1 MANKALSLTIPC
13 YNESKNLPYLLG
25 ELSKEIKRNDIE
37 IVLVD
42 NGSTDDTQDVLNQL
56 LPDFSFVRCIRIKKN
71 IGYGHGIFTGL
82 KSSNGEFIGWTH
94 GDLQTGAK
102 DIVKALEILEQL
114 PYKEKAYI
122 KGCRVGRPVLDNV
135 FSLGM
140 GLFASLILRRWFFEI
155 NAQPNLFHRSM
166 LLNLPTP
173 PTDFSFDLFF
183 YYMAKT
189 LGYKIRRFDVVF
201 KDRLF
206 GVSDW
211 NTDAHSR
218 LRFIRRTA
226 LYTWSLRKRIRSY
239 KQTQILEGHP
249 GPKQN

>member
-13 YNESKNLPYLLG
+13 YNESSNLPYLLD
-25 ELSKEIKRNDIE
+25 ELKKAINRDDIE

-42 NGSTDDTQDVLNQL
+42 NGSTDDTQDVLHHI
-56 LPDFSFVRCIRIKKN
+56 LPDYPFVRCIRIKDN

-82 KSSNGEFIGWTH
+82 RSSNSEFLGWTH

-102 DIVKALEILEQL
+102 DIVKAFEMLEQL

-122 KGCRVGRPVLDNV
+122 KGCRVGRPLPDSF

-140 GLFASLILRRWFFEI
+140 GLFASLMLRRYFYEI

-166 LLNLPTP
+166 LNNLPTP

-189 LGYKIRRFDVVF
+189 LGFNIQRFKVLF
-201 KDRLF
+201 KDRIY

-211 NTDAHSR
+211 NTDARSR
-218 LRFIRRTA
+218 LRFIRRTV
-226 LYTWSLRKRIRSY
+226 LYTWSLRRRVLSD
-239 KQTQILEGHP
+239 KQMQLGQ
-249 GPKQN
+249 GQNGAMEN